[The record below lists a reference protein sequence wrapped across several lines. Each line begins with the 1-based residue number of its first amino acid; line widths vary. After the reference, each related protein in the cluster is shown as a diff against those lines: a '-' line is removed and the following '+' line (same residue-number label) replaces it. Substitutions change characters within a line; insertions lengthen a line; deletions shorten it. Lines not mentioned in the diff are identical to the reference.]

1 MAESTPMMRQYLDIK
16 SKHKDAILFFRMG
29 DFYEM
34 FFEDAKIAS
43 KVLEIT
49 LTSRNKEKDKSV
61 PMCGVPC
68 HASESYIAR
77 LINAG
82 YKVAIC
88 EQIEDPKKAKGI
100 VKRNVIR
107 IVTPGTILNSPLVGS
122 KENQYL
128 ASFVFCEEKV
138 IGFAIT
144 DISTGEFFITELD
157 GTSPFQKLKDELSRW
172 NPREL
177 LIPNNISDNEEIS
190 DYIKTLDISI
200 NPYDDWVFSY
210 DHAYRLFLDYFK
222 VNSLDGYGCE
232 SRRVAVQA
240 GGAILQYL
248 QETQKTSL
256 AHINKLTYYNTENY
270 MIIDP
275 STQRN
280 LELLKSLGDESKKGS
295 LLDILDLTITPMGGR
310 KIKKWILRPLLN
322 ASEIR
327 KRQDVVDEF
336 LSNTILR
343 GEVREALKEVYDLE
357 RLAGRISLSAA
368 NARDLSALKKSVLVL
383 PRLNELINQSSS
395 PLLNDLLSKWDNLQ
409 DIGELIER
417 SIQENPPYSIN
428 EGGMIKEG
436 FNSKLDELRKIT
448 KAGKDWISNFE
459 AQEKKKTG
467 INSLRVGYNKVFGYY
482 IEVTKKN
489 IPLIPPDYIRKQ
501 TLVNAERYITPELK
515 EYEIKV
521 LNAQEEICVLEYNI
535 FQEIRESIIKEV
547 NRIQKIAGII
557 STIDVLASFAE
568 ASSLYNYVKPK
579 INENDVIHIAE
590 GRHPVLEQI
599 DVNNKFVP
607 NDALIDCENNQILI
621 ITGPNMAGKSTYLRQ
636 VALIVLMAQTGSFVP
651 AKQAEIGMVDR
662 IFTRVGAQDFLTRG
676 QSTFMVEMNEAA
688 NILNN
693 ATKKSLIILDEIGRG
708 TSTFDGISIAWSIVE
723 YIHDKLEAKTLFATH
738 YHELADLSLVLKKIR
753 NYNFAV
759 KEWNNEIIFLRRI
772 VPGST
777 DRSYGIQVARL
788 AGIPKEI
795 LERAKEVLCN
805 LENTE
810 LDNKGKPKISYKKRG
825 NQEEMGEQFS
835 LFAKRVDVLMEEIK
849 RIDINNT
856 TPMEAIKILHK
867 ISLLAKD
874 K

>member
-34 FFEDAKIAS
+34 FFDDAKIAS
-43 KVLEIT
+43 KILEIT

-61 PMCGVPC
+61 PMCGVPY

-82 YKVAIC
+82 YNVAIC

-128 ASFVFCEEKV
+128 ASFVLSEEKV

-144 DISTGEFFITELD
+144 DISTGEFLITELD
-157 GTSPFQKLKDELSRW
+157 GTSHFQKLKDELSRW

-210 DHAYRLFLDYFK
+210 DHAYRLFLDHFK
-222 VNSLDGYGCE
+222 VISLDGYGCE

-248 QETQKTSL
+248 QETQKIFL

-383 PRLNELINQSSS
+383 PRLNKLINQSSS

-417 SIQENPPYSIN
+417 SIQESPPYSIN

-467 INSLRVGYNKVFGYY
+467 INNLRVGYNKVFGYY

-501 TLVNAERYITPELK
+501 TLVNAERYIIPELK

-772 VPGST
+772 VLGST

-795 LERAKEVLCN
+795 LERAKEVLSN

-825 NQEEMGEQFS
+825 DQEEMGEQFS